1 MGFWERLLGFLTK
14 GQGVEDPM
22 VYWVYARCEKC
33 GEPLR
38 VRVNLRNDL
47 SAQFGEGR
55 EGTTYFCR
63 KVIVGSGKCYN
74 SVEVRLAFD
83 ARRNLVKREIEGGAF
98 LTAEEYESQMPESST
113 SSQTS

>member
-22 VYWVYARCEKC
+22 IYWVYARCEKC

-38 VRVNLRNDL
+38 ARVNLRNDL

-55 EGTTYFCR
+55 EETTYFCR
-63 KVIVGSGKCYN
+63 KVIVGSGKCY
-74 SVEVRLAFD
+74 SPVEVRLTFD
-83 ARRNLVKREIEGGAF
+83 TRRNLAKREIEGGAF
-98 LTAEEYESQMPESST
+98 ITEEEYASQISESST
-113 SSQTS
+113 SSQS